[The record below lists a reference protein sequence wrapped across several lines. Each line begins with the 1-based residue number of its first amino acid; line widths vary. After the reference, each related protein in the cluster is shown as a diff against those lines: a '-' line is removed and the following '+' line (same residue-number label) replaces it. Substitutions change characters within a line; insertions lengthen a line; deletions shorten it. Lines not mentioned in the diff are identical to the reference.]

1 MDSEILHLRN
11 LLNFGKSAAANLLE
25 FELRNLFNAFLNERQ
40 S

>member
-25 FELRNLFNAFLNERQ
+25 FELRNLFNAILNEGQ